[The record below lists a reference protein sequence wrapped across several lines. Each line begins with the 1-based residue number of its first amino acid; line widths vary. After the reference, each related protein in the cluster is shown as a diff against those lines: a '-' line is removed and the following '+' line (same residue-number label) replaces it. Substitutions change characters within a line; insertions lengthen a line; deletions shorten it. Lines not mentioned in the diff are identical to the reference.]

1 VASPLKRVL
10 APAPPADV
18 VAARV
23 VALRRRIEETGRD
36 PAGVRIVA
44 VTKGFA
50 AGAVDAAR
58 RAGLY
63 DIGENYADELL
74 AKVALLGDVAPDAPV
89 DVDAPVDAQK
99 ADDPPDTARRAGD
112 GGRAAGEPATRWHYL
127 GAVQRR
133 RVRMLAP
140 VVSCWQTL
148 SRASEGDT
156 IASHAP
162 GVAVLVEV
170 DTTTVPGRN
179 GCAPSE
185 VPALVSSLQG
195 AGLDVRGLMTVG
207 PPGPPDE
214 SRPAFRLTA
223 RLARDLGLPEVSM
236 GMTDDLEVA
245 LSEGST
251 MVRVGRA
258 LFGERPVA
266 PA

>member
-1 VASPLKRVL
+1 VTPPLKRVL

-18 VAARV
+18 VTARV
-23 VALRRRIEETGRD
+23 VALRRRIEDAGRD

-50 AGAVDAAR
+50 AGAIDAAR

-74 AKVALLGDVAPDAPV
+74 AKVASLGEGAPDA
-89 DVDAPVDAQK
+89 DADATDGP
-99 ADDPPDTARRAGD
+99 ADTARRAGD
-112 GGRAAGEPATRWHYL
+112 GDGAAGEPPTRWHYL

-258 LFGERPVA
+258 LFGERPVR